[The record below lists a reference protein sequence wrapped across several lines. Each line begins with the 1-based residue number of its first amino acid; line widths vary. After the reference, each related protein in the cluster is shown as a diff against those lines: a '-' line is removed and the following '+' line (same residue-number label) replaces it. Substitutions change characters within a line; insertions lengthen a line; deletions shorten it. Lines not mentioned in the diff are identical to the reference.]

1 MRRRARALA
10 ALISLGCAPAPDGP
24 PPGGWRVVTVPGQAA
39 TRFVAQ
45 ADGAIRITADRA
57 VGFLLAELPDTP
69 GLRLAWRWRVDAAP
83 PPTPPDAVGRD
94 DRPLAVHVIFAE
106 AGDDDRFLGGLRRW
120 MRGALT
126 HEAFA
131 GRTITYMWGGT
142 LPAGTR
148 LTNPYLPKDG
158 RIVVLRDGTTP
169 LGEWRTEA
177 IDPIADYQSLFGG
190 SAKPTHLSLSSDT
203 EDSGG
208 CASAMIVPPAI
219 RMEGTKR

>member
-1 MRRRARALA
+1 MRHRACVMM
-10 ALISLGCAPAPDGP
+10 ALISLGCAPAPAGP
-24 PPGGWRVVTVPGQAA
+24 PPDGWRVVTVPGQAV

-45 ADGAIRITADRA
+45 PDGAIRVTADRA
-57 VGFLLAELPDTP
+57 VGFLLADLPDTTDH
-69 GLRLAWRWRVDAAP
+69 RLTWRWRVDAAP

-94 DRPLAVHVIFAE
+94 DRPLAVHVIFAK

-148 LTNPYLPKDG
+148 LINPYLPKDG
-158 RIVVLRDGTTP
+158 RIIVLRDGTTP
-169 LGEWRTEA
+169 LGEWRTESV
-177 IDPIADYQSLFGG
+177 DPIADYQSLFGG
-190 SAKPTHLSLSSDT
+190 SATPTHLSLSADT
-203 EDSGG
+203 EDSLG

-219 RMEGTKR
+219 HHEGTAR